1 MKKITYEGFRKSIIE
16 GMLKNIQLVTE
27 LYVRVGYPYN
37 HPFERIIVNI

>member
-27 LYVRVGYPYN
+27 LYIKAGYPYDHFFHRN
-37 HPFERIIVNI
+37 